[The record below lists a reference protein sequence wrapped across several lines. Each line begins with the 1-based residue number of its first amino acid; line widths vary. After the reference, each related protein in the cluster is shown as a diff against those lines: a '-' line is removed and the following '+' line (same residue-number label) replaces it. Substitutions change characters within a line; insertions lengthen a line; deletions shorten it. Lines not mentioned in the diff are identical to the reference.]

1 MKNCTVFSKTCID
14 CGRSNLLRILKNV
27 RNVQRSKNESQRDTE
42 RRLFYL
48 ITTMLTTNVLFCI
61 TLYVGHLSP
70 SIAKDALL
78 HTVVIFVAVS
88 KRI

>member
-1 MKNCTVFSKTCID
+1 MKTAQISPKPASTVDVTTV
-14 CGRSNLLRILKNV
+14 LRILKNV
-27 RNVQRSKNESQRDTE
+27 RNLQRSKNESQRDTE

-48 ITTMLTTNVLFCI
+48 ITTMFTTNVLFCI

-78 HTVVIFVAVS
+78 HTFVIFVAVS